1 MQINNLDELIILETI
16 ASNENSIE
24 KIKEISEKY
33 DSLDEELKNI
43 ILNEGKNNYKLIKF
57 LTDQNTYVNLTI
69 DELREVISILKECS
83 FNDNLLDIV
92 NNKNILNIYKDS
104 ITKVLILVRNCNYNK
119 DVVSYV
125 LNPKVIDRYYLDEIE
140 DIMKKFKEYN
150 YDKKIFKFINSVDIV
165 IRFNSNEIIKF
176 MDKFNFYNSEIPINF
191 VMRNYS
197 IKKLPIDKI
206 FKILEKFNENNFDEK
221 EIDITTFII
230 KTSNYSINNILEI
243 IDELRHCDYSSFVT
257 SFITEKTLSNFDYK
271 ELIEIMKC
279 LNKNNSEYAS
289 AFASGE
295 AMLNKDAL
303 FITDIIDYV
312 QCLDIDNVDKDDIYN
327 FISNKSFLNNYGFN
341 EIKTI
346 IEEML
351 KYDFEKLNSIL
362 SNSFKYL
369 KLNLE
374 DLKILIEEIKKCE
387 YNSEIK
393 SFICDYHFTESHNS
407 KDIISYIKL
416 ANENNFDSKIIT
428 LIKRYSEN
436 LDYTE
441 TVKRIN
447 YFKENKN
454 VLSLGEDRLFLSKD
468 LAAKFDFDEIKELC
482 SLEKEYFKNDP
493 VKFYSSPITLN
504 LGTRYN
510 LDEIARIMEFL
521 KENNY
526 SPKIQTI
533 LYKKQLIEKLSSDEL
548 ISFAK
553 DYNDGKIKIDLTKE
567 EIEKYFETK
576 DSSEK
581 VNHNNIKS
589 IDDLW
594 LIKSNLQLKKEL
606 QRLIEEQNKNVDSK
620 KLKIEKTNK

>member
-482 SLEKEYFKNDP
+482 SLEKEYFKNDT

>member
-553 DYNDGKIKIDLTKE
+553 DYNDGKIKINLTKE